1 MTLSAY
7 RNLLLFPVIL
17 PLLAGCVTES
27 ASYWIGP
34 EQALTLVRERP
45 YFWSD
50 EFMRNMTVTSLPAC
64 MRRYRLPTD
73 EGKAGNVKV
82 FRTEKGDYVMQDGMG
97 QYRVEIASC
106 EMSLED
112 KISAPGELLGAF
124 EPVPDGGIR
133 FAPAPGAQKK

>member
-7 RNLLLFPVIL
+7 RYILLSPLIL
-17 PLLAGCVTES
+17 PLLAGCAMES
-27 ASYWIGP
+27 ASYGIGP
-34 EQALTLVRERP
+34 EQALTLVREKP

-50 EFMRNMTVTSLPAC
+50 EVMRNMTVTSLPAC

-73 EGKAGNVKV
+73 EGQAGSVKL

-112 KISAPGELLGAF
+112 KTGAPGELLGAF

-133 FAPAPGAQKK
+133 FAPVPGAQKK